1 VHSGEPFPSVSAYLE
16 RLPFGIDSHPE
27 CEVKASVL
35 RDALASRALDSDL
48 DALPAPVR
56 ELVRSL
62 PPVSAWVRE
71 VHVLVVIL
79 AIRDRYF
86 APGPAGLEEY
96 ERWTRQRNRA
106 LLTRPLYRALFLV
119 VSPERLIEGMQRR
132 WSHFRRGTRIEL
144 VERAP
149 RSVVVRVRFPAELY
163 EETMLH
169 GLRGAL
175 HAALEAAGARETA
188 IDFERK
194 TPREAWYRL
203 HWR

>member
-1 VHSGEPFPSVSAYLE
+1 MQSGEPFPSVRAYLE

-62 PPVSAWVRE
+62 PPVSAWIRE
-71 VHVLVVIL
+71 VHALVAML

-96 ERWTRQRNRA
+96 EVWTRQRNRA
-106 LLTRPLYRALFLV
+106 ACYRLIASGQLAVDPLVSHV
-119 VSPERLIEGMQRR
+119 VSPDRAQEMYGM
-132 WSHFRRGTRIEL
+132 I
-144 VERAP
+144 
-149 RSVVVRVRFPAELY
+149 
-163 EETMLH
+163 
-169 GLRGAL
+169 
-175 HAALEAAGARETA
+175 AAGGDSWMSV
-188 IDFERK
+188 IF
-194 TPREAWYRL
+194 AWE
-203 HWR
+203 